1 MWYDV
6 LMKKIDSNTVGSNT
20 YDTIKKDIIFGDLQP
35 GAKLK
40 LEALKKRYEAS
51 VSTLRE
57 TLNRLASEGFVVAA
71 EQRGFFVAPISKDDL
86 MEIANMRVLLESSA
100 LKASIEQGD
109 TEWEAEIVA
118 AYHKLKMM
126 EERMQSGDYSEKEVW
141 KRYDW
146 EFHQALISAC
156 ESNTLKHL
164 HSIIFDKYLRYQ
176 ILTLGYRG
184 KPACDEHKD
193 MMEAALSRDT
203 KKALGVLE
211 QHVTHC
217 LDSLV
222 IDFSELLA

>member
-1 MWYDV
+1 
-6 LMKKIDSNTVGSNT
+6 MKKTDSNTVGSNT

-86 MEIANMRVLLESSA
+86 MEIADMRVLLESSA

-109 TEWEAEIVA
+109 TEWEAEVVA

-126 EERMQSGDYSEKEVW
+126 EERMQSGDHSEKEVW

-156 ESNTLKHL
+156 ESNT
-164 HSIIFDKYLRYQ
+164 FY
-176 ILTLGYRG
+176 
-184 KPACDEHKD
+184 
-193 MMEAALSRDT
+193 
-203 KKALGVLE
+203 
-211 QHVTHC
+211 
-217 LDSLV
+217 
-222 IDFSELLA
+222 